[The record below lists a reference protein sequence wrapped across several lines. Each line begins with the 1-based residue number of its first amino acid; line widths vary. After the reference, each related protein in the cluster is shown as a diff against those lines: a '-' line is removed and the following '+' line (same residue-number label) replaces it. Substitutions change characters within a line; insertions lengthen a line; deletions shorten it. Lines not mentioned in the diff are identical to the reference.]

1 MFTDFFIT
9 NFLLYLP
16 DILPKILGESDI
28 IRVRISGGIGYHIS
42 IFLIFI
48 ELAKISSFVQQSTRL
63 KGTFCKKMQQ
73 ASTSI
78 GAKEMY
84 TS

>member
-1 MFTDFFIT
+1 MVAKP
-9 NFLLYLP
+9 LCPLY
-16 DILPKILGESDI
+16 KNI
-28 IRVRISGGIGYHIS
+28 IKPLDRARYPELRS